1 MAGVKPM
8 HHDPKKVEQL
18 NQEVGNVK
26 DHYNRKSSSLTRKQ
40 LFKAGAI
47 GAFKGGLIG
56 LSSGLLLRLIS
67 KTYRNVRTPVRVFYH
82 ATWISMGIVFWAEKQ
97 VLVFEDKL
105 YAEENERRGRI
116 LDEAAERG
124 IFLEDDRR
132 SLDDGLHR
140 PDLKST
146 K

>member
-1 MAGVKPM
+1 
-8 HHDPKKVEQL
+8 
-18 NQEVGNVK
+18 
-26 DHYNRKSSSLTRKQ
+26 
-40 LFKAGAI
+40 
-47 GAFKGGLIG
+47 
-56 LSSGLLLRLIS
+56 
-67 KTYRNVRTPVRVFYH
+67 
-82 ATWISMGIVFWAEKQ
+82 MGIVFWAEKQ

>member
-18 NQEVGNVK
+18 NQE
-26 DHYNRKSSSLTRKQ
+26 